1 MPHLHALQGPPPP
14 PFSRPPSSHPAT
26 STVSAPL
33 VSQGGQV
40 VETIVGPKIAAI
52 AKAVKGM
59 CDADAPAAAAE

>member
-14 PFSRPPSSHPAT
+14 PFPRSPSSHPAP

-52 AKAVKGM
+52 AKAVKAL
-59 CDADAPAAAAE
+59 CVDAPAAAAE

>member
-1 MPHLHALQGPPPP
+1 MLHLHALQGPPPP
-14 PFSRPPSSHPAT
+14 LFPRPPSSYPAT

-52 AKAVKGM
+52 AKKVKEM
-59 CDADAPAAAAE
+59 CDADAPAPAAE